1 MFTLGMATYDDFD
14 GVYFTVQAARLYHKD
29 ITEIIIIDNNPGSV
43 HSKACKDLL
52 NWQYDKCPLKY
63 VEYNEKVSS
72 FTKGEVFK
80 HASNE
85 YVIVCDSHVIFDNNA
100 IRSLKDYYLQDHK
113 PFDFIQGPMLYDN
126 LTTYSTHLEPIWR
139 DNFYGIW
146 ETKKTDEKYF
156 EIPAMG
162 MGAFSC
168 KKDEWLGFHSLL
180 KGFGGE
186 EFYIHEKYRKN
197 NGRCICL
204 QDFKWVHR
212 FGRPQGVPFPNV
224 LEHRVYNYF
233 IGRFDIGS
241 DYKDIVDHFS
251 NGSLN
256 KGIVKNIF
264 NKAYKDFYNKEPDE
278 KEINVFL

>member
-14 GVYFTVQAARLYHKD
+14 GVYFTLQTAKLFHED
-29 ITEIIIIDNNPGSV
+29 ITEIIIIDNNPGSS

-52 NWQYDKCPLKY
+52 NWQNTKCPIKY
-63 VEYNEKVSS
+63 IEYKEKVSS

-85 YVIVCDSHVIFDNNA
+85 HVIVCDSHVIFVKDA
-100 IRSLKDYYLQDHK
+100 IKALKDYYLNHHK

-162 MGAFSC
+162 MGTFSC
-168 KKDEWLGFHSLL
+168 KKSEWLGFHPLL

-212 FGRPQGVPFPNV
+212 FGRPTGVPFPNV

-233 IGRFDIGS
+233 IGRFDNNSGYQDVIE
-241 DYKDIVDHFS
+241 HFS

-256 KGIVKNIF
+256 KGIVKTVF
-264 NKAYKDFYNKEPDE
+264 TKAYRDFYNTEPLE
-278 KEINVFL
+278 ESFNI